1 MGSIKIKSSGS
12 PTSFPPSLHS
22 PISFSSCSTLEPVW
36 RLLNHYDFLV
46 ELSIRIPWVIKFG
59 FYTFKKFWFWQKS
72 SIHWSVHPPL
82 PFSRCEM
89 TNLLTWSPKYIQSVL
104 SWYWKTMLW
113 SIDSR
118 QNRVSTG
125 QYNMG
130 SGVQLIEVTCFFKVL
145 RRPVIGF

>member
-12 PTSFPPSLHS
+12 PTFFPPSLHS
-22 PISFSSCSTLEPVW
+22 PISFSPCSTLEPVW

-46 ELSIRIPWVIKFG
+46 ELSIGIPWVIKFG

-72 SIHWSVHPPL
+72 SIRWSVHPPL

-89 TNLLTWSPKYIQSVL
+89 TNLLAWSPKYIQSVL

-118 QNRVSTG
+118 QNRVSTD